1 MYESPIDII
10 YGEMQTQ
17 IENDVLKAVQRVSV
31 NVNKEELL
39 KALQYDR
46 EQYSKGYENG
56 LNANRWIPCSER
68 LPEKRD
74 WYLAIFKEPDTGFIA
89 LPYIAE
95 YLMGNHTAYTT
106 NDGWII
112 KDCTDICDRESLYH
126 KNLECVAWM
135 PLPDPMKIME

>member
-17 IENDVLKAVQRVSV
+17 IKNDVLKAVQRVSV

-46 EQYSKGYENG
+46 EQYLNGYEDG

-68 LPEKRD
+68 LPKQGEQIIGTFDNGDGKVIVMQEKFFMQF
-74 WYLAIFKEPDTGFIA
+74 LEK
-89 LPYIAE
+89 PYPLI
-95 YLMGNHTAYTT
+95 
-106 NDGWII
+106 
-112 KDCTDICDRESLYH
+112 
-126 KNLECVAWM
+126 AWM
-135 PLPDPMKIME
+135 PLPKPYKGE

>member
-1 MYESPIDII
+1 MNGIPTEYGLAEVKRMIDEKKLLEKIDNNVPDLTSDQI
-10 YGEMQTQ
+10 YKIAEVIVKQP
-17 IENDVLKAVQRVSV
+17 K
-31 NVNKEELL
+31 
-39 KALQYDR
+39 
-46 EQYSKGYENG
+46 
-56 LNANRWIPCSER
+56 LNAWIPCSER

-89 LPYIAE
+89 LPYIAA
-95 YLMGNHTAYTT
+95 YLMGKHTAYTT